1 MAPVAIESS
10 SLSTVI
16 SSAPPVALKSPALVI
31 GSLVTANDGS
41 YQSLIT
47 ELEVSR
53 TVERLLAD
61 RLLDGGTSRIF
72 VFLERFTQH
81 HTQ

>member
-10 SLSTVI
+10 SLSSII
-16 SSAPPVALKSPALVI
+16 STPPVALKSPALVI
-31 GSLVTANDGS
+31 GSLATANDGS
-41 YQSLIT
+41 YQALIT

-61 RLLDGGTSRIF
+61 RLLDGGTLRTHNF
-72 VFLERFTQH
+72 RL
-81 HTQ
+81 